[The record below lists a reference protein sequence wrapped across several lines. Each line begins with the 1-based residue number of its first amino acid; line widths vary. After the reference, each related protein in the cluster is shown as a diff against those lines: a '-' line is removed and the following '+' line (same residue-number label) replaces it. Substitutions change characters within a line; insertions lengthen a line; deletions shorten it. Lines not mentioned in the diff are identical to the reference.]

1 LKGPL
6 PDDEDNGD
14 EGGMPQIVKELAP
27 RYPRTN
33 SSILLQI
40 FEDKF
45 GKFGTRKSPKDLG
58 SVKRWFNTF
67 IQYLSIIS
75 DFKKHDIVSAL
86 LDFHS
91 QILKLD
97 ESYQLTRI

>member
-45 GKFGTRKSPKDLG
+45 GKFGTRKS
-58 SVKRWFNTF
+58 
-67 IQYLSIIS
+67 
-75 DFKKHDIVSAL
+75 
-86 LDFHS
+86 
-91 QILKLD
+91 LKIW
-97 ESYQLTRI
+97 EV